1 MQSIFVWTCPMSIG
15 LNSYFRAS
23 WCSFTPDQFL
33 VRQSSVRTSKRF
45 SRKKRVNKWK
55 KGRSSRVT
63 CIYFSPEKVIHVPG
77 FFSAVHLRTAIGIP
91 MCPIVRNWLT
101 TLTSLRIFT
110 SFTHLHTHLQNRHWT
125 LIRGGKN
132 DPHLFLL
139 VYTPMNHSA
148 GVLSYFLPISQ
159 FQYLHFLH
167 LICRFS
173 HSHMVKTTYTLTRMR
188 KSTAHTQRQPLL
200 PTHTFSLAGL
210 PAGSRRS
217 QMAQC
222 VKSIR

>member
-1 MQSIFVWTCPMSIG
+1 MKERQIKQGDMQVFW
-15 LNSYFRAS
+15 
-23 WCSFTPDQFL
+23 
-33 VRQSSVRTSKRF
+33 
-45 SRKKRVNKWK
+45 SRKGYSCPRFLLCCPSQDSYRNPPVSHSQKPADNSDKPEDFHLFYTHAHTPSKQTLDTHKR
-55 KGRSSRVT
+55 R
-63 CIYFSPEKVIHVPG
+63 
-77 FFSAVHLRTAIGIP
+77 
-91 MCPIVRNWLT
+91 
-101 TLTSLRIFT
+101 
-110 SFTHLHTHLQNRHWT
+110 
-125 LIRGGKN
+125 GKN

-148 GVLSYFLPISQ
+148 AVLSYFLPISQ

-167 LICRFS
+167 LVCRFS

-188 KSTAHTQRQPLL
+188 KSTAHTQRRPLL